1 MEASI
6 SGTAENPLLNLKI
19 PRGADGSGSVS
30 TVDGVEPANGDVPLG
45 AVRYSAPQNLTEA
58 QQAQARENISA
69 AKNADMTGATA
80 SAAGAGGLVPAPGA
94 GDEGNVLHGDGTW
107 KKIDLSGKTVEITA
121 TELAGKSTATR
132 AAMYAAGTRLL
143 KVVNGD
149 TEVLLG
155 LDADGSTEW
164 LGSNKPL
171 RNLLDNS
178 DFTNPVNQRGQND
191 YSISTSYAIDRWI
204 FGSTN
209 SGILNVQYGEARL
222 YSPGEGY
229 TEITQIQPGSSSLSG
244 KNMTFATRL
253 SDDVTTISMNFT
265 YGTAKQITAHDGL
278 ISLIHY
284 SNDRLYIRIENAGS
298 QWIGFKWAAL
308 YEGSYTADTLP
319 PYTPE
324 GYAAELAECQRYYVK
339 LKNSRSG
346 YQPFAIG
353 VGNGYNQGIF
363 NIQTPVQM
371 RNVPTVSYDKL
382 RIVGKGSDYVPVK
395 SITPVD
401 IVGSSTTALVT
412 VDSPA
417 SIQNAEVYQ
426 ISGNAIG
433 SIELSAD
440 L

>member
-1 MEASI
+1 MA
-6 SGTAENPLLNLKI
+6 TLKYKNPATSAWETLDAL
-19 PRGADGSGSVS
+19 
-30 TVDGVEPANGDVPLG
+30 PAIG
-45 AVRYSAPQNLTEA
+45 Q
-58 QQAQARENISA
+58 
-69 AKNADMTGATA
+69 
-80 SAAGAGGLVPAPGA
+80 
-94 GDEGNVLHGDGTW
+94 
-107 KKIDLSGKTVEITA
+107 TVEITA
-121 TELAGKSTATR
+121 TELAGKSTADR

-155 LDADGSTEW
+155 LDSDGSTEW
-164 LGSNKPL
+164 IGSNKPL
-171 RNLLDNS
+171 NNLLDNS
-178 DFTNPVNQRGQND
+178 DFTNPVNQRGQ
-191 YSISTSYAIDRWI
+191 TSYVSGQKEYGIDRWFLWSTDGTGTQTI
-204 FGSTN
+204 NDGSITLAPHTASNIVMAQRFEKGYLDSSKHYTKAVRYVDGTIGIGVTVIQNQQSTN
-209 SGILNVQYGEARL
+209 YDVVDVIVESSEKTIL
-222 YSPGEGY
+222 
-229 TEITQIQPGSSSLSG
+229 
-244 KNMTFATRL
+244 
-253 SDDVTTISMNFT
+253 
-265 YGTAKQITAHDGL
+265 
-278 ISLIHY
+278 
-284 SNDRLYIRIENAGS
+284 
-298 QWIGFKWAAL
+298 WAAI

-319 PYTPE
+319 PYTPK

-353 VGNGYNQGIF
+353 VGNGYNQGVF

-371 RNVPTVSYDKL
+371 RSFPTVSYNNL
-382 RIVGKGSDYVPVK
+382 RIVGKGCEYVPVK
-395 SITPVD
+395 SITPAD

>member
-1 MEASI
+1 MA
-6 SGTAENPLLNLKI
+6 TLKYKNPATSAWETLDAL
-19 PRGADGSGSVS
+19 
-30 TVDGVEPANGDVPLG
+30 PAIG
-45 AVRYSAPQNLTEA
+45 
-58 QQAQARENISA
+58 QA
-69 AKNADMTGATA
+69 
-80 SAAGAGGLVPAPGA
+80 
-94 GDEGNVLHGDGTW
+94 
-107 KKIDLSGKTVEITA
+107 VEITA
-121 TELAGKSTATR
+121 TELAGKSTTDR

-143 KVVNGD
+143 KVINSD

-178 DFTNPVNQRGQND
+178 DFRKPVNQRGQSSYTGTGYGVDRWYGID
-191 YSISTSYAIDRWI
+191 YTISISDENIELNKSGSGSGYLLQYLVPETLQYEKSYTMAINLANGI
-204 FGSTN
+204 TLCGNAAYSESTN
-209 SGILNVQYGEARL
+209 QMLFLLKDNIALSIDKLTSQSKLQVV
-222 YSPGEGY
+222 
-229 TEITQIQPGSSSLSG
+229 ITLIQGNL
-244 KNMTFATRL
+244 
-253 SDDVTTISMNFT
+253 
-265 YGTAKQITAHDGL
+265 L
-278 ISLIHY
+278 IKS
-284 SNDRLYIRIENAGS
+284 
-298 QWIGFKWAAL
+298 AAL

-319 PYTPE
+319 PYTPK

-346 YQPFAIG
+346 YQPFATG
-353 VGNGYNQGIF
+353 VGNSVNQGVF

-371 RNVPTVSYDKL
+371 RSLPTISYDKL

-401 IVGSSTTALVT
+401 IVGSSTTTLVT

-426 ISGNAIG
+426 ISGNAVG